1 MIKEKVAI
9 IDTNF
14 SSSPIYEY
22 LVKLHFD
29 VFVIGNN
36 PNDYLAK
43 ISPNYVNIDYSNKEL
58 LTQFLNDNEINFI
71 VPGCNDL
78 SYNSCSLI
86 NDSKGFKGI
95 ETLTNIETINKK
107 NLFKKFCNNN
117 SIPTPKKIEP
127 SQIKTKLPVIV
138 KPVNL
143 YSGRGITKISKNN
156 FKNWEKILYETKKYS
171 GSEEIIIEEFLS
183 GQLYSHSAFIRKK
196 EILYD
201 FFVEEHCITNPYAVD
216 TSTIALNLKREVKDN
231 IRENLSKLTQKLE
244 LVDGLIHTQFLC
256 QGDNYWLIESTRRS
270 PGDLYSLLIEKAT
283 GFPYSNYYTDTFID
297 MDIKSDIKS
306 GIKKYVLRHTIS
318 SPKKISLKSLKF
330 HHPVPIN
337 ELYFFETS
345 GSSIQKSPNGRIGVV
360 FFVLDSIKELNDL
373 LKRIKSKDLYV
384 LQ

>member
-107 NLFKKFCNNN
+107 IYLKSFA
-117 SIPTPKKIEP
+117 I
-127 SQIKTKLPVIV
+127 
-138 KPVNL
+138 
-143 YSGRGITKISKNN
+143 
-156 FKNWEKILYETKKYS
+156 
-171 GSEEIIIEEFLS
+171 
-183 GQLYSHSAFIRKK
+183 
-196 EILYD
+196 
-201 FFVEEHCITNPYAVD
+201 
-216 TSTIALNLKREVKDN
+216 TIAYLH
-231 IRENLSKLTQKLE
+231 QK
-244 LVDGLIHTQFLC
+244 
-256 QGDNYWLIESTRRS
+256 
-270 PGDLYSLLIEKAT
+270 K
-283 GFPYSNYYTDTFID
+283 
-297 MDIKSDIKS
+297 
-306 GIKKYVLRHTIS
+306 
-318 SPKKISLKSLKF
+318 
-330 HHPVPIN
+330 
-337 ELYFFETS
+337 
-345 GSSIQKSPNGRIGVV
+345 
-360 FFVLDSIKELNDL
+360 
-373 LKRIKSKDLYV
+373 
-384 LQ
+384 